1 MTHVKVP
8 QQTGYGSQQVGHSDE
23 REDPVVLGRK
33 ETETC
38 DRGKSRQLGVSV
50 CRRSVFLPVAGN
62 SVGEVWV
69 RLDQLG
75 NKDLRRFDRFVI
87 LEFLEVVFVGICFWV
102 LDALNKVLLPADRNY
117 TQRPVK
123 QEGQAGN

>member
-1 MTHVKVP
+1 M
-8 QQTGYGSQQVGHSDE
+8 
-23 REDPVVLGRK
+23 
-33 ETETC
+33 
-38 DRGKSRQLGVSV
+38 
-50 CRRSVFLPVAGN
+50 
-62 SVGEVWV
+62 
-69 RLDQLG
+69 DQLG